1 MSTVTTS
8 NSPGAKSGGLESVK
22 YYVFDGE
29 DEERWNEYSI
39 KTLAFAEAKGWKEG
53 LTEKDASDE
62 KKKNA
67 KNYLTMSLTGKA
79 FRFISRSKKANE
91 VWNALMDEYAPTEAE
106 DRYEL
111 EEEFKKCV
119 MDDAQGNPT
128 DWFNKLDEIN
138 SRFSNIEDGKFQK
151 DEEEIKLHIR
161 MNLPEDL
168 YSEVITSFKDYSSMT
183 LRQVKKDIKSYHRRL
198 KRSDKIKESKID
210 KIMQVETINNFN
222 GPRNNGYQ
230 RNNKP
235 RWSRPFKG
243 NCHFCGEQGHKAV
256 NCPKRKGEDRDKR
269 PIKPNVKCFICGKNH
284 YANKCPLRKGKVEQA
299 SSVFIGVTYVKKEEE
314 EKIAMDSDDSSIKN
328 RKQ

>member
-22 YYVFDGE
+22 YYVFDRE
-29 DEERWNEYSI
+29 DKERWNEYSI

-53 LTEKDASDE
+53 LMEKDASDE

-138 SRFSNIEDGKFQK
+138 SRFSNIENGKFQK

-183 LRQVKKDIKSYHRRL
+183 LRQVKKTLNLIIADLSDPIKLRNRKLIKLCKWRPSTTSTDRGTMVIKGTTSL
-198 KRSDKIKESKID
+198 GGVGRSKETVIFVESKD
-210 KIMQVETINNFN
+210 T
-222 GPRNNGYQ
+222 
-230 RNNKP
+230 
-235 RWSRPFKG
+235 
-243 NCHFCGEQGHKAV
+243 
-256 NCPKRKGEDRDKR
+256 
-269 PIKPNVKCFICGKNH
+269 
-284 YANKCPLRKGKVEQA
+284 
-299 SSVFIGVTYVKKEEE
+299 
-314 EKIAMDSDDSSIKN
+314 
-328 RKQ
+328 KQ